1 MDAIQRRCLRGH
13 ASAAL
18 AAAPSKQYGVTHLT
32 ETATGWS
39 DPRHRS
45 YLQRHGFD
53 RRLGTARLRE
63 DKVKRPETPLRAR
76 PLIGHTNELG
86 HAVATWRRFAGS
98 LATAG
103 PDRRSTPS
111 DRTCSA
117 IAACWWAIAALVHR
131 RLRWHKYRHLSAL
144 PSQKRARLS
153 INYNGGD

>member
-1 MDAIQRRCLRGH
+1 
-13 ASAAL
+13 
-18 AAAPSKQYGVTHLT
+18 VTHLT

-86 HAVATWRRFAGS
+86 HAVATRFAGS
-98 LATAG
+98 PATLG
-103 PDRRSTPS
+103 PGTRSTITG
-111 DRTCSA
+111 RTCSA
-117 IAACWWAIAALVHR
+117 VAGRSIRKRGFSKAITALVDDTSAHPPIDINIGILGR
-131 RLRWHKYRHLSAL
+131 R
-144 PSQKRARLS
+144 RAKKEPDYPLT
-153 INYNGGD
+153 ITVGIKGGD